1 MKTYLRVKNCAGLI
15 CLVNEAR
22 FQLTHIL
29 YFSRDYTTHD
39 HRFLSSLVHAQF
51 EVSYL
56 RLENKNAQ
64 LEDRPIPHGVRTIP
78 WAGGIREVKFQDG
91 PRLLFDLRQVLRAV
105 KPDLIHAGP
114 IQSCAFLVAMTGF
127 HPLVSVSW
135 GYDLLNDANKNN
147 LWRWATE
154 FTLRRSEVMV
164 GDCNTIREKALEFG
178 ISNERIVTFPWG
190 IDLKKFK
197 PEKYPPAN
205 EKKFTL
211 LSTRGWEPIYGVDVL
226 ARAFVKATKQYD
238 QLNLIMLGSGSL
250 ANQIRGIFKRGGV
263 MEKVIFPGQV
273 SQRDLPRYYQ
283 MADVYVSASH
293 VDGSS
298 ISLMEALAC
307 GRPAI
312 VSDIPGNREW
322 IEPGVHGWIFKN
334 GDSDELCKV
343 ILGAIDQRGK
353 LGGMGKSARLQAE
366 TKADWDKNFPYLLQ
380 AYTTALQGS

>member
-1 MKTYLRVKNCAGLI
+1 M
-15 CLVNEAR
+15 
-22 FQLTHIL
+22 THIL

-39 HRFLSSLVHAQF
+39 HRFLSSLVHAQY

-56 RLENKNAQ
+56 RLENRSTQ
-64 LEDRPIPHGVRTIP
+64 FEDRPIPQGIRRIS

-91 PRLLFDLRQVLRAV
+91 PRLFFDLRKVIRAV

-154 FTLRRSEVMV
+154 FALRRSAVMV

-190 IDLKKFK
+190 IDLNKFK
-197 PEKYPPAN
+197 SEEYPPPKARN
-205 EKKFTL
+205 ITI
-211 LSTRGWEPIYGVDVL
+211 LSTRSWEPIYGVDVL
-226 ARAFVKATKQYD
+226 ARAFVKAVKQYD
-238 QLNLIMLGSGSL
+238 RLNLIMLGNGSL
-250 ANQIRGIFKRGGV
+250 ANQIRGIFKRGHV

-283 MADVYVSASH
+283 MADLYISASH

-322 IEPGVHGWIFKN
+322 VEPGVHGWIFKD

-343 ILGAIDQRGK
+343 ILGAIDQAEK
-353 LGGMGKSARLQAE
+353 LLEMSKAARNQAE
-366 TKADWDKNFPYLLQ
+366 VKADWEKNFPHLLS
-380 AYTTALQGS
+380 AYEAALQET